1 MAWTKTKEGLPLP
14 VIFKNK
20 KFNFFERQLIIILN
34 TKVLASNNGQHLELF
49 KADPLNA
56 LIYAMAM
63 EKQKNGLEIAQK
75 GYDHYFLNKESD
87 DIAEQYGKVWY
98 LTSNFFVNNFKILF
112 FFFAQIKVYIWY
124 RFLQMRWRLCSI
136 AEPIQRPTRLLLP
149 LRSSRPAFVRQYV

>member
-1 MAWTKTKEGLPLP
+1 MPLP

-20 KFNFFERQLIIILN
+20 KLNFFERQLIIILN

-87 DIAEQYGKVWY
+87 DIAEQYGKV
-98 LTSNFFVNNFKILF
+98 
-112 FFFAQIKVYIWY
+112 
-124 RFLQMRWRLCSI
+124 
-136 AEPIQRPTRLLLP
+136 
-149 LRSSRPAFVRQYV
+149 